1 VRPRR
6 RQSAHA
12 LRGPTRDR
20 DRNPSG
26 RPPCRRDDRPLRT
39 RAPELRKPRHCRA
52 RRPRPAVRGRQPRAS
67 SRATSPS
74 RAHRPVGVLAYG
86 VLFGIRAGH
95 DAFLSD
101 GVQNVLGRPA
111 MSFSAWADRETR
123 LLGRR
128 AEFRLGR
135 DRHLQRVRQRARE
148 LPARV
153 MPSFVNTLRRCHSTV
168 RGLRISS
175 APISGLVRPS
185 PARLAICDSW
195 AASSSSVAAVRL
207 RTVSPVASSSWR
219 ARSANPSA
227 PIRLNV
233 S

>member
-1 VRPRR
+1 VCARRPLGPWAAHRCCRTVSLDSIRNRRSGATRRVAPGYVTDSSPRASPPEPVVRPRR

-111 MSFSAWADRETR
+111 MSFSAWADREAR

-148 LPARV
+148 LPARGDAELREHLAQ
-153 MPSFVNTLRRCHSTV
+153 MPLN
-168 RGLRISS
+168 
-175 APISGLVRPS
+175 
-185 PARLAICDSW
+185 
-195 AASSSSVAAVRL
+195 
-207 RTVSPVASSSWR
+207 R
-219 ARSANPSA
+219 AR
-227 PIRLNV
+227 V
-233 S
+233 ED